1 MAFARRFL
9 FFLLIALVAPACDP
23 KGQSD
28 FLTSPKVKLDLAEI
42 QKRGYLNAL
51 VDNNSISY
59 FIYRGS
65 PMGYEYEL
73 LKRFAS
79 FLKVELKIKLITS
92 IEEAIDLLNRG
103 EGDVIAF
110 PLTITQERTKW
121 VAFSQAHFSTCQVL
135 VQHRPANW
143 NVNPYFAEKE
153 LIRNPADLIGKEVY
167 VKKGSAFK
175 ERLENLSKEIGGQ
188 IIIREDSADSE
199 TESLIRKVATGEIP
213 LTVNDQVIAMVNAAY
228 YPEIDVKT
236 VLSLPQ
242 QIAWAVRKNSPETL
256 ASLNS
261 WLKGIKY
268 DGTFQVIFDK
278 YFNSPRTSLQRI
290 NSDYSSVKGEKL
302 SPYDD
307 QIREGARALGWD
319 WRLLASV
326 MYQESN
332 FEPNVRSWA
341 GAVGLMQIMP
351 ETASFF
357 GVSNVYDPKQNIKAG
372 VKLLKYL
379 DDYWIKTV
387 TDPVERLKFVLASY
401 NGGLSHVIDARNLA
415 RKYGKEPGA
424 WDDVAFF
431 LQQKSNPKYYRDA
444 VAVAGYCRCEG
455 PVIYVKQVLG
465 RFEEYKVHFKEE
477 G

>member
-1 MAFARRFL
+1 MAHAKKFA
-9 FFLLIALVAPACDP
+9 FFLLLTLIANSCDQKNKP
-23 KGQSD
+23 H
-28 FLTSPKVKLDLAEI
+28 FLTSPKVKFDLAEI
-42 QKRGYLNAL
+42 QERGYLNAL

-79 FLKVELKIKLITS
+79 SLKVELKIKLITS

-103 EGDVIAF
+103 DGDVIAF
-110 PLTITQERTKW
+110 PLTITKERTRW
-121 VAFSQAHFSTCQVL
+121 VSYSQPHFTTCQVL
-135 VQHRPANW
+135 IQHKPANW
-143 NVNPYFAEKE
+143 DVNPYFAENE
-153 LIRNPADLIGKEVY
+153 MIRNPADLIGKDVF

-175 ERLENLSKEIGGQ
+175 ERLENLSQEIGGE
-188 IIIREDSADSE
+188 IIIHEDSAEGE
-199 TESLIRKVATGEIP
+199 TESLIKKVALGEIP
-213 LTVNDQVIAMVNAAY
+213 LTVNDQMLALVNAAY

-242 QIAWAVRKNSPETL
+242 QIAWAMRKNSPQTV

-261 WLKGIKY
+261 WLAGIKQN
-268 DGTFQVIFDK
+268 GTFQVIFDK

-290 NSDYSSVKGEKL
+290 NSDYSSLKGDKL
-302 SPYDD
+302 SPYDA
-307 QIREGARALGWD
+307 QIKAGAKDLGWD

-332 FEPNVRSWA
+332 FNPYVRSWA
-341 GAVGLMQIMP
+341 GAIGLMQIMP
-351 ETASFF
+351 ETADFF
-357 GVSNVYDPKQNIKAG
+357 DVNNVYDPDQNIRAG

-387 TDPVERLKFVLASY
+387 TDPQERLKFDLASY

-415 RKYGKEPGA
+415 IKYGKRPES
-424 WDDVAFF
+424 WEDVAFF

-465 RFEEYKVHFKEE
+465 RFEEYKVHIKA